1 MDWPYNE
8 LIADY
13 DKVNFV
19 IMLTWM
25 SYIVMFLTGRR
36 NSTALTNFKRV
47 WKAKKFSYLYE
58 GRPKTNSNFFMQS
71 LFLHCIGMC
80 WFPGKANF

>member
-36 NSTALTNFKRV
+36 TA
-47 WKAKKFSYLYE
+47 
-58 GRPKTNSNFFMQS
+58 Q
-71 LFLHCIGMC
+71 H
-80 WFPGKANF
+80 